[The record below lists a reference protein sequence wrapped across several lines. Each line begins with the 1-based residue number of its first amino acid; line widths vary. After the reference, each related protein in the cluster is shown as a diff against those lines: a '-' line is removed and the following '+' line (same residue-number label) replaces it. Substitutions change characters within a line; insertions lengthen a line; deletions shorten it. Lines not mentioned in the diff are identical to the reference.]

1 MPVKLLYLLSLFLNI
16 THYSEN
22 LVHIVMHCTVV
33 LSHKWFLLWFT
44 YRRTPKF
51 FHWFAGGFS
60 KTIPFGY
67 RGKQNLPCSQIVEL
81 YDDGSCL
88 SIAAAILLTPT
99 SWNLFIIC
107 IIKSFSLL
115 V

>member
-1 MPVKLLYLLSLFLNI
+1 
-16 THYSEN
+16 
-22 LVHIVMHCTVV
+22 VMHCTVV

-115 V
+115 VSIVSWLYISYLSMGVDYMAISPNQ